1 MKEQTNKLG
10 DTLIGIGSNIDPIK
24 NIQSA
29 LNLLAKELSITCL
42 ASIWQ
47 TPAVGSLRPDYL
59 NTALL
64 INDPPRL
71 DILKKEVLSK
81 VELSLGRVRT
91 LDKYAD
97 RSIDLDLLIYRGK
110 CLDDDLWKQAHVAIP
125 AAELLPDYSN
135 QITGEDLSAISER
148 FKLKVNFI
156 LREDLAFSF

>member
-47 TPAVGSLRPDYL
+47 TPAVGSLGPDYL